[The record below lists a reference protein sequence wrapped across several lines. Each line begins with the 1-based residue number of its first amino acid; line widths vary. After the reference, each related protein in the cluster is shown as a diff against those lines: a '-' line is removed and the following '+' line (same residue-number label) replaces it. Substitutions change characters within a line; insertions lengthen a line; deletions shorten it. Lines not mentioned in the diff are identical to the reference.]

1 MEILMIKLKDIIME
15 RVGPTIVRKVMQF
28 RNPKFIEAEY
38 KLKSGK
44 KEKEKFKVK
53 KTHENDSFYF
63 ITVGRVKGRPKEFNN
78 FEFVID
84 KKKLNIRFRARMG
97 MMPNLLSDKILSIKV
112 K

>member
-1 MEILMIKLKDIIME
+1 MDILNEVMSKPAVK
-15 RVGPTIVRKVMQF
+15 KVMQF

-38 KLKSGK
+38 ILTRVKPPR
-44 KEKEKFKVK
+44 KEKAKFRVK

-63 ITVGRVKGRPKEFNN
+63 ITVANLKPKPKVFNN
-78 FEFVID
+78 YEFVID

-97 MMPNLLSDKILSIKV
+97 MMPNMISNKILSIKV

>member
-1 MEILMIKLKDIIME
+1 MDILNEVMSKPA
-15 RVGPTIVRKVMQF
+15 VQKVMQF

-38 KLKSGK
+38 ILTRVKPPR
-44 KEKEKFKVK
+44 KEKAKFRVK

-63 ITVGRVKGRPKEFNN
+63 ITVANLKPKPKVFNN
-78 FEFVID
+78 YEFVID

>member
-1 MEILMIKLKDIIME
+1 MIKLKDIIME

-38 KLKSGK
+38 ILTRVKPPR
-44 KEKEKFKVK
+44 KEKEKFRVK

-63 ITVGRVKGRPKEFNN
+63 ITVGKLKPKPNVFNN
-78 FEFVID
+78 YEFIID

>member
-1 MEILMIKLKDIIME
+1 MDILNEVMSKPA
-15 RVGPTIVRKVMQF
+15 VQKVMQF

-38 KLKSGK
+38 ILTRVKPPR
-44 KEKEKFKVK
+44 KEKAKFRVK
-53 KTHENDSFYF
+53 KTRESDNFYF
-63 ITVGRVKGRPKEFNN
+63 ITVGNLKPKPKVFNN
-78 FEFVID
+78 YEFVID

>member
-1 MEILMIKLKDIIME
+1 MDILNEVMSKPA
-15 RVGPTIVRKVMQF
+15 VQKVMQF

-38 KLKSGK
+38 ILTRVKPPR
-44 KEKEKFKVK
+44 KEKAKFRVK

-63 ITVGRVKGRPKEFNN
+63 ITVANLKPKPKVFNN
-78 FEFVID
+78 YEFVID

-97 MMPNLLSDKILSIKV
+97 MMPNMISNKILSIKV

>member
-1 MEILMIKLKDIIME
+1 MIKLMDILNEVMSKPA
-15 RVGPTIVRKVMQF
+15 VQKVMQF

-38 KLKSGK
+38 ILTRVKPPR
-44 KEKEKFKVK
+44 KEKAKFRVK
-53 KTHENDSFYF
+53 KTRESDNFYF
-63 ITVGRVKGRPKEFNN
+63 ITVGNLKPKPKVFNN
-78 FEFVID
+78 YEFVID

>member
-1 MEILMIKLKDIIME
+1 MMIKLKDIIIE
-15 RVGPTIVRKVMQF
+15 RVSPTIVKKVMQF

-38 KLKSGK
+38 KLSKG

-63 ITVGRVKGRPKEFNN
+63 INVSRVKERPKEFNN

-97 MMPNLLSDKILSIKV
+97 MMPNMISDKILSIKV

>member
-1 MEILMIKLKDIIME
+1 MDILNEVMSKPA
-15 RVGPTIVRKVMQF
+15 VQKVMQF

-38 KLKSGK
+38 ILTRAEPPR

-63 ITVGRVKGRPKEFNN
+63 INVARVKRRPKEFNN

-84 KKKLNIRFRARMG
+84 KKKLNIRFRAKMG

>member
-1 MEILMIKLKDIIME
+1 MDILNEVISK
-15 RVGPTIVRKVMQF
+15 PAVRKVMQF

-38 KLKSGK
+38 ILTRVKPPR
-44 KEKEKFKVK
+44 KEKEKFRVK

-63 ITVGRVKGRPKEFNN
+63 ITVGKLKPKPKVFNN
-78 FEFVID
+78 YEFVID

-97 MMPNLLSDKILSIKV
+97 MMPNMISDKILSIKV

>member
-1 MEILMIKLKDIIME
+1 MIKLKDIIME

-38 KLKSGK
+38 ILTRAEPPR

-63 ITVGRVKGRPKEFNN
+63 ITVGKLKPKPNVFNYYEFI
-78 FEFVID
+78 ID

-112 K
+112 R